1 MIQRAQQQTVCG
13 RLVIVVPG
21 IAMHVVA
28 MNGIKVSGSVVGHR
42 VIVTVCVETATRCP
56 V

>member
-28 MNGIKVSGSVVGHR
+28 MNGIKVSGSVVVSCHSDR
-42 VIVTVCVETATRCP
+42 VCGNRARCP